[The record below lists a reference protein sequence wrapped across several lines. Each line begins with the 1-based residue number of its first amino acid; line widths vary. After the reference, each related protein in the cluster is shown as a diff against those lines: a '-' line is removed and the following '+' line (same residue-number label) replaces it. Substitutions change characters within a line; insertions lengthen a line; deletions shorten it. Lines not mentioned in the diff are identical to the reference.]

1 MYKKEVLD
9 NGVRIITSCGKDR
22 QSFALGIWLNVGS
35 RFESPQIWGISH
47 FLEHLV
53 FKGTKKYS
61 CQQIKESI
69 EGVGGSLNGFTSEEA
84 TCYLVKIPATYVDM
98 AVDILSDMV
107 INPIVPAKEVEKER
121 TVILEEIKMY
131 KDLPQSYVHELLDS
145 LLWPDQPLGMSVLG
159 TNETVSNINRDQLL
173 GYKEEYYTPENI
185 VISAA
190 GRMDHEQLVKK
201 INFRFG
207 RIKKKKLNTAKPALK
222 SQKRPQITLS
232 DKKTEQTHLA
242 LGFHG
247 LKRDHPLKYGLGL
260 LNVIL
265 GANSSSRLFNE
276 IREKR
281 GLAYEIGTNL
291 KRLKDTGAFIVHA
304 GVDNDKA
311 TRTIALI
318 LEQLQ
323 KTKDRLVEKDE
334 FKRAKEFY
342 FGQLMLSLEDTMDQ
356 MLWIGESTLSLNRT
370 FSVKDVIREVGRVK
384 REDLRKLSR
393 LIFRQENINLAVIG
407 PVKDRQ
413 RQIQRL
419 LKLR

>member
-145 LLWPDQPLGMSVLG
+145 LLWPDQPLVMSVLG

>member
-1 MYKKEVLD
+1 MFNKTVLD
-9 NGVRIITSCGKDR
+9 NGVRVITSCARDK
-22 QSFALGIWLNVGS
+22 QSFSLGIWLNVGS

-53 FKGTKKYS
+53 FKGTKKYT

-69 EGVGGSLNGFTSEEA
+69 EGVGGSFNGFTSEEA
-84 TCYLVKIPATYVDM
+84 TCYLVKIPAPYLDM

-107 INPIVPAKEVEKER
+107 INPTVPAKEVEKER

-131 KDLPQSYVHELLDS
+131 KDLPQSYVHELLDQ

-159 TNETVSNINRDQLL
+159 TNETVSKINRDKLL
-173 GYKEEYYTPENI
+173 AYKNDHYTPENI

-190 GRMDHEQLVKK
+190 GRMNHKQLVKK
-201 INFRFG
+201 IKFKFG
-207 RIKKKKLNTAKPALK
+207 GLKKKKLNTAGPAVQ
-222 SQKRPQITLS
+222 SQKRPGITLS
-232 DKKTEQTHLA
+232 DKNTEQTHLA

-247 LKRDHPLKYGLGL
+247 LKRDHPLKYSLGL
-260 LNVIL
+260 LNIIL

-304 GVDNDKA
+304 GVDNNKVTD
-311 TRTIALI
+311 TIALI
-318 LEQLQ
+318 LAQLQ
-323 KTKDRLVEKDE
+323 KTKDSLVEKDE
-334 FKRAKEFY
+334 FNRAKEFY
-342 FGQLMLSLEDTMDQ
+342 IGQLMLSLEDTMDQ

-370 FSVKDVIREVGRVK
+370 FSVKDVIKEIRRVK
-384 REDLRKLSR
+384 RDDLRFVSR
-393 LIFRQENINLAVIG
+393 LIFKQENINLSAIG
-407 PVKDRQ
+407 PVKNKEK
-413 RQIQRL
+413 QIQSL